1 MEPYFLGQG
10 EHKMDKHVVIVGA
23 GFVGL
28 NCAKALGNVAGVK
41 VTVLDRRNHH
51 LFQPLLYQVAM
62 AGLSPAEIA
71 APIRSI
77 LAPYKNIET
86 LMTVVSAVDAER
98 KVVTCDIGEIAY
110 DYLVVGAGA
119 KHSYFGNEQWE
130 EFAPGLKTLSQA
142 TEIRSRVL
150 QAFEDAE
157 KCRDL
162 ERRRQLLTFVIVG
175 GGPTGVELAG
185 AMGEMTRY
193 TLTKEFRNIDSR
205 QTRVVLIEGG
215 PRILAAFS
223 PKHSALATRTL
234 EKLGVQVWTNCRVTE
249 VSAEGVA
256 AGSEFLRAA
265 NVMWAA
271 GVRANSLAAKAGWQ
285 VDRAGRAIVEKDL
298 SLPNHPET
306 FVAGDMALVLDRK
319 GQPVPGM
326 APGALQM
333 GRYLGKLIKEEL
345 AGKPRK
351 PFAYWDKGQMATI
364 GRSQAVLRSA
374 GVELSGFAA
383 WIAWLVIHIYYLTGL
398 RNRFFVVLSWAWSYL
413 NFRRGARLIV
423 RKEWQFWKNV
433 GKEAG

>member
-1 MEPYFLGQG
+1 MT
-10 EHKMDKHVVIVGA
+10 KHVVIVGA

-28 NCAKALGNVAGVK
+28 NCAKALGNVEGVR

-77 LAPYKNIET
+77 LAPYRNVET
-86 LMTVVSAVDAER
+86 LMTVVSAIDADR
-98 KVVTCDIGEIAY
+98 KIVTCDCGEIAY

-119 KHSYFGNEQWE
+119 KHSYFGNERWE
-130 EFAPGLKTLSQA
+130 PFAPGLKTLSQA

-150 QAFEDAE
+150 TAFEEAE
-157 KCRDL
+157 KTKDA

-215 PRILAAFS
+215 SRILAAFS
-223 PKHSALATRTL
+223 PEHSAKATRTL
-234 EKLGVQVWTNCRVTE
+234 EKLGVQVWTNCQVTDVTE
-249 VSAEGVA
+249 DGVR
-256 AGSEFLRAA
+256 AGNEFLRAS

-271 GVRANSLAAKAGWQ
+271 GVRANSLAAKAGWK
-285 VDRAGRAIVEKDL
+285 VDRAGRAIVESDL
-298 SLPNHPET
+298 SVAGYPHT
-306 FVAGDMALVLDRK
+306 FVAGDMASVKDKK
-319 GQPVPGM
+319 GNPVPGM

-333 GRYLGKLIKEEL
+333 GRYLGKLICNEL
-345 AGKPRK
+345 NGKPRK
-351 PFAYWDKGQMATI
+351 PFQYWDKGMMATI
-364 GRSQAVLRSA
+364 GRSQAVLESN
-374 GVELSGFAA
+374 GIKMSGFSA

-398 RNRFFVVLSWAWSYL
+398 RNRLFVVMSWTWSYMK
-413 NFRRGARLIV
+413 FRRGARLIV
-423 RKEWQFWKNV
+423 RKDWQFWK
-433 GKEAG
+433 EPATSP

>member
-1 MEPYFLGQG
+1 
-10 EHKMDKHVVIVGA
+10 MDKHVVIVGA

-28 NCAKALGNVAGVK
+28 NCAKVLGNVPGIK

-77 LAPYKNIET
+77 LAPYRNIET
-86 LMTVVSAVDAER
+86 LMTVVSAVDAKR
-98 KVVTCDIGEIAY
+98 KVVTCDIGEISY
-110 DYLVVGAGA
+110 DYLVLGAGA
-119 KHSYFGNEQWE
+119 KHSYFGKEEWE

-150 QAFEDAE
+150 SAFEEAE
-157 KCRDL
+157 KCRDP
-162 ERRRQLLTFVIVG
+162 ERRRQLLTFIIVG

-215 PRILAAFS
+215 PRILPAFS
-223 PKHSALATRTL
+223 LAHSAKATRTL
-234 EKLGVQVWTNCRVTE
+234 EKLGVQVWTNCQVTD
-249 VSAEGVA
+249 VSAQGVT
-256 AGSEFLRAA
+256 AGNEFLQAA

-271 GVRANSLAAKAGWQ
+271 GVRANSLAVKAGWKT
-285 VDRAGRAIVEKDL
+285 DRAGRAIVEKDL
-298 SLPNHPET
+298 SLPDHPDT

-319 GQPVPGM
+319 GKPVPGM

-333 GRYLGKLIKEEL
+333 GCYLGKLIKAEL

-351 PFAYWDKGQMATI
+351 PFAYWDKGMMATI
-364 GRSQAVLRSA
+364 GRSQAVLESN
-374 GVELSGFAA
+374 GVQLSGFMA
-383 WIAWLVIHIYYLTGL
+383 WVAWLVIHIYYLTGL
-398 RNRFFVVLSWAWSYL
+398 RNRFFVVLSWTWSYL

-423 RKEWQFWKNV
+423 RKDWQFWKDAN
-433 GKEAG
+433 GKKELDI

>member
-1 MEPYFLGQG
+1 MSRVYWHLN
-10 EHKMDKHVVIVGA
+10 KDKSVDKHVVIVGA

-28 NCAKALGNVAGVK
+28 NCAKKLGNVEGIK

-77 LAPYKNIET
+77 LAPYRNIET
-86 LMTVVSAVDAER
+86 LMTVVSAIDAER
-98 KVVTCDIGEIAY
+98 KVVSCDAGEIAY

-150 QAFEDAE
+150 SAFEEAE
-157 KCRDL
+157 KCRDP
-162 ERRRQLLTFVIVG
+162 ERRRQLLTFVVVG

-193 TLTKEFRNIDSR
+193 TLTNEFRNIDSR

-215 PRILAAFS
+215 QRILPAFS
-223 PKHSALATRTL
+223 TEHSAKATRTL
-234 EKLGVQVWTNCRVTE
+234 EKLGVQVWTNCSVTE
-249 VSAEGVA
+249 VNAEGVR
-256 AGSEFLRAA
+256 AGNEFLQAA

-271 GVRANSLAAKAGWQ
+271 GVRANSLAAKAGWK
-285 VDRAGRAIVEKDL
+285 VDRAGRAIVESDL
-298 SLPNHPET
+298 SVPGFPHT
-306 FVAGDMALVLDRK
+306 FVAGDMALVMDKK
-319 GQPVPGM
+319 GKPVPGM

-333 GRYLGKLIKEEL
+333 GRYLGKLIKDEI

-351 PFAYWDKGQMATI
+351 PFQYWDKGMMATI
-364 GRSQAVLRSA
+364 GRSQAVLESN
-374 GVELSGFAA
+374 GLKLSGFPA
-383 WIAWLVIHIYYLTGL
+383 WIAWLVIHIYYLTGFQ
-398 RNRFFVVLSWAWSYL
+398 NRLFVVMHWCWSYL
-413 NFRRGARLIV
+413 NFSRGARLIV
-423 RKEWQFWKNV
+423 RKDWQFWKGANR
-433 GKEAG
+433 ES